1 MKFESVESFES
12 NLETESPTSNESKS
26 HSYRVA
32 TLEKHRGN
40 VYALIYGQCT
50 QILQDKMKQD
60 KGWPAVSASYNPLL
74 LYKLIKR
81 VILKQTEDQY
91 PVAALWEQ
99 LCNVTQA
106 KQGNMTNMEWYER
119 HNTKCEVAESVGVS
133 FDFEKI
139 WEYCAQEAHKAPY
152 ASLRSDQQALV
163 KDNAKERVLSYA
175 LLISSSGKHT
185 KIKEDLSDDY
195 TKGTDNY
202 PQNRSQAL
210 MMMDHYSKSPTA
222 VTVSEGTAFAQS
234 DKKKKFDKE
243 KGKSVAKEKDPKDFD
258 KEFWK
263 DKECYRCGKKGH
275 HANACSVKP
284 PKDDDDERSSKSGSK
299 VNKDVLRSLRATGK
313 ALAQLGE
320 SAEFDDDLLRNNLM
334 LNWDS
339 LRQQVNIHLLLN
351 PSHSLTIN
359 YLTTS
364 RQCTLCA
371 TKTLLLTF
379 EILLIRWC

>member
-1 MKFESVESFES
+1 MRTTQEKIAQYVGVKYGEDISNEVTNKTTVVVAAPVYSAAILLRHQEWEAHVRKKQTNVKAARQAKLKQLNAAVKENQDVVEIAEIENQIEDIDYKQSKAVPY
-12 NLETESPTSNESKS
+12 NLTDSERLEFSNESKS

-60 KGWPAVSASYNPLL
+60 KGWPAVSVSYNPLL

-152 ASLRSDQQALV
+152 AS
-163 KDNAKERVLSYA
+163 
-175 LLISSSGKHT
+175 
-185 KIKEDLSDDY
+185 
-195 TKGTDNY
+195 
-202 PQNRSQAL
+202 
-210 MMMDHYSKSPTA
+210 
-222 VTVSEGTAFAQS
+222 
-234 DKKKKFDKE
+234 
-243 KGKSVAKEKDPKDFD
+243 
-258 KEFWK
+258 
-263 DKECYRCGKKGH
+263 
-275 HANACSVKP
+275 
-284 PKDDDDERSSKSGSK
+284 
-299 VNKDVLRSLRATGK
+299 
-313 ALAQLGE
+313 
-320 SAEFDDDLLRNNLM
+320 
-334 LNWDS
+334 
-339 LRQQVNIHLLLN
+339 
-351 PSHSLTIN
+351 
-359 YLTTS
+359 
-364 RQCTLCA
+364 
-371 TKTLLLTF
+371 
-379 EILLIRWC
+379 